1 MRVSPW
7 PARYGLDG
15 CLFHP
20 GQHRTVPGNGGSA
33 SAGWGL
39 RDLKPGSCCAQ
50 DPHPHAHW
58 GSGLAP
64 PASGARAARGSDR
77 LSVAGQ
83 GGRSQGGPG
92 SGSEERLGVLQMEK
106 DETVSDSSPHIANI
120 GRLVEVSGAP
130 GRWVTPPPWFAS
142 DAVPQSLFPGVLAA
156 SLASFS
162 QFPSR
167 QGCSS
172 HGLPWPPVS
181 LSLLVWVQ
189 AGHSSGAPPTVPK
202 HMLPEGSARET

>member
-130 GRWVTPPPWFAS
+130 GRWVTPLPGLHLMLCPRACSLVCWLPPLLLS
-142 DAVPQSLFPGVLAA
+142 PSSLAA
-156 SLASFS
+156 RGAALMVC
-162 QFPSR
+162 P
-167 QGCSS
+167 
-172 HGLPWPPVS
+172 GL
-181 LSLLVWVQ
+181 LSL
-189 AGHSSGAPPTVPK
+189 
-202 HMLPEGSARET
+202 